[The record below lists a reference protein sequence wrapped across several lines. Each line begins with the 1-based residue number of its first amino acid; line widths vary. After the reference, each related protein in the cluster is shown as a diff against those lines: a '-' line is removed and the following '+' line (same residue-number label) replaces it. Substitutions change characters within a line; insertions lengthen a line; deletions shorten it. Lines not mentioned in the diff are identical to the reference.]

1 MSTSQSVVNTLMND
15 ASHISSAVL
24 EYVSRTVNSSEV
36 RITNDLP
43 AGVKGDYADGV
54 IRIRD
59 GLTEV
64 DTVSTFVHEFA
75 HAISEQG
82 YSGPMSTAMLGGDFN
97 GAWNIAQEKEI
108 NSMTEEIFIMGANA
122 TPSYLTAGEMAYA
135 VQLTISRGA
144 DPTSNRAALMQAV
157 REIAKNNTNFLNATK
172 AYTAAYF
179 TANGKP
185 VPGAGGGGGGD
196 NNTPITPPPPPP
208 PPVVI
213 PPPPPPPSTGTVT
226 VTDPV
231 PVPPPPPSDPD
242 PGNGDDPGG
251 GDPGGDDPGGGG
263 GGGGIE
269 YGDSRVSVSQML
281 DSADHAVPKSHG
293 ALYSDAAV
301 SSLIQAMAGMN
312 TSGASAPL
320 TSAPRPQ
327 DLAPQ
332 LFNSKTA
339 A

>member
-15 ASHISSAVL
+15 ASHISPGVL

-122 TPSYLTAGEMAYA
+122 TPSYLSAGEMAYA

-213 PPPPPPPSTGTVT
+213 PPPPPPSTGTVT
-226 VTDPV
+226 VGDPV
-231 PVPPPPPSDPD
+231 PVPPSPPPSDPD
-242 PGNGDDPGG
+242 PGNDPGNGDDP
-251 GDPGGDDPGGGG
+251 DPGGGG